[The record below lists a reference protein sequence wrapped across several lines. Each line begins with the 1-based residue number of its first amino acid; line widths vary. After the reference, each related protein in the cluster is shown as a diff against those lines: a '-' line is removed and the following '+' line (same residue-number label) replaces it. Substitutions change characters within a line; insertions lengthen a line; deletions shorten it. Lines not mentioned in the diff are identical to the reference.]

1 MGGKGNDHLDA
12 GAGHDMIE
20 GEEGN
25 DTIVGG
31 TGADAFIVAPGSGND
46 VVLDFEATGLAQ
58 GAFDHIALRDIRPD
72 QVTVADTAKGALV
85 SWDLDGDS
93 AADGSVLL
101 QGVAKADLRQSDFMF
116 VDEPGFVDGISIV
129 GSYYIFPETIV

>member
-1 MGGKGNDHLDA
+1 MGGKSNDYLDA

-20 GEEGN
+20 GEQGN

-31 TGADAFIVAPGSGND
+31 TGADAFIVAPDSGND
-46 VVLDFEATGLAQ
+46 VVRDFEATGLAQ

-72 QVTVADTAKGALV
+72 QVTVADTAQGVLV
-85 SWDLDGDS
+85 SWNLD
-93 AADGSVLL
+93 ADTTPEGSVLL

-116 VDEPGFVDGISIV
+116 IDEPGFVDGISTV